1 MGYNVGLDIGVGSV
15 GWSVVDDQNRL
26 MRKKGK
32 NLIGVRL
39 FEPAD
44 TAAQRRTYRTTRRR
58 LARRHWRLGLLNEI
72 FAPALAQIGDA
83 EFLHRLQYSWIHPDD
98 AVNHDNWHQGSLFG
112 NNLADKAFYQKYPTI
127 YHLRAA
133 LMQDSTQHDLREV
146 YLAIHHLM
154 KYRGNFLM
162 STAKL
167 NLAAVFD
174 VQAFGDALQ
183 LLDPEYTINNS
194 EQLVGRLVDTK
205 LSRTG
210 RVEAAREFVNIDKRV
225 AKEIFSALV
234 GLNVNAANLFEQEV
248 VGDEAKLWKFNMN
261 DVDIDD
267 KLSLVSDLLGDA
279 DLSSFL
285 YSLKDAFD
293 GLTLQM
299 LLKGQSSLSAAMVAG
314 YETHKQNWAYI
325 KTHGRTR
332 ENKAAVNAA
341 YKQLLSD
348 NPDEHAKGLK
358 AMLATLDGII
368 PTDVLASFELADNS
382 DNFLPRQ
389 RTKAN
394 GTIPVQLHAEELARI
409 IANQSQYYPFL
420 KATYVD
426 ENGDAQNKLMGLLKF
441 RVPYYVGP
449 MVVGQNAKG
458 RDQANH
464 WMVRKT
470 DATITPWNFKQ
481 VIDTDESAK
490 KFINAMISTD
500 TYLFGEPAL
509 AKHTPTYEKYNVLQE
524 LNNVRLDGKRLDV
537 SFKQAIFDEVFTE
550 NSKVKLTD
558 VAAFLMSKYGV
569 KGELSGL
576 ANSENK
582 FNANLTSYHYLK
594 KILGAAFVADPNN
607 AQTLDEIVTLQ
618 TVFEDA
624 EILTRQLH
632 QLKNLT
638 DAQVNKLARKH
649 FTGWGNL
656 SAKLLQTPF
665 IKTSNRD
672 LNKSSILDLLYT
684 SRSNLMEIMNDDC
697 YGVQDWLTAENMAQ
711 TGQTS
716 IDDLIAELA
725 GPRDIKRAI
734 KQSFNILLDIQRVM
748 GGEAPSNIF
757 LEFARDTQ
765 ASRQTNSRY
774 NALKRLYDA
783 PELKKTFKKIVAEF
797 KEETKETIQ
806 NDRIFLYYTQMGLDF
821 YTGEE
826 LKLHQLHNY
835 DVDHIIP
842 QAFTKDNSLDNRV
855 LVNRAANNRKSNGTI
870 DRAIIENCQ
879 GIWYQAFKHN
889 LITEKKLKRLTHQQ
903 DWMEQA
909 PNFIARQLVET
920 RQIIKN
926 VAVLAKQLFPSYTTT
941 VQAVRA
947 EMTSDMRKRLGIM
960 KNRDV
965 NDYHHAFDSLLMM
978 TVGLFMQRR
987 GIMQAGKVSDN
998 AGNEFNLYAK
1008 QYLARLRQQA
1018 ADTHRQI
1025 KPYGFVIDAMFSDD
1039 AKKRINGDGE
1049 IVFDNVTDV
1058 AYLRQVL
1065 AYKKI
1070 LLTRPTRIGSG
1081 QLYKETQFPNPQND
1095 VKARGSLIPV
1105 KGNKATAYYGGF
1117 SASNSAYMTLVRVE
1131 GKKDAKNVL
1140 VKIPMSVHKLIES
1153 GQMTV
1158 ERYIRD
1164 IKQVKDFARILMPV
1178 VKLDQ
1183 LVIDHGELVYLTTS
1197 EFRHSAESLWL
1208 PISLANEVKH
1218 ILNSE
1223 GVERTE
1229 LLTLFDA
1236 MTNEHVQKRMPIY
1249 AEHLQRLQGL
1259 REQFIDLEVNVQ
1271 QDFLI
1276 DLMYVL
1282 QNNAGFRKAIKK
1294 YFKKEKDWPNLQ
1306 TQDNGN
1312 GGIKLLD
1319 DAEFIYQSPT
1329 GLYEKRICL
1338 RELI

>member
-1 MGYNVGLDIGVGSV
+1 M
-15 GWSVVDDQNRL
+15 
-26 MRKKGK
+26 
-32 NLIGVRL
+32 
-39 FEPAD
+39 
-44 TAAQRRTYRTTRRR
+44 
-58 LARRHWRLGLLNEI
+58 
-72 FAPALAQIGDA
+72 
-83 EFLHRLQYSWIHPDD
+83 
-98 AVNHDNWHQGSLFG
+98 
-112 NNLADKAFYQKYPTI
+112 
-127 YHLRAA
+127 
-133 LMQDSTQHDLREV
+133 
-146 YLAIHHLM
+146 
-154 KYRGNFLM
+154 
-162 STAKL
+162 
-167 NLAAVFD
+167 
-174 VQAFGDALQ
+174 
-183 LLDPEYTINNS
+183 
-194 EQLVGRLVDTK
+194 
-205 LSRTG
+205 
-210 RVEAAREFVNIDKRV
+210 
-225 AKEIFSALV
+225 
-234 GLNVNAANLFEQEV
+234 
-248 VGDEAKLWKFNMN
+248 
-261 DVDIDD
+261 
-267 KLSLVSDLLGDA
+267 
-279 DLSSFL
+279 
-285 YSLKDAFD
+285 
-293 GLTLQM
+293 
-299 LLKGQSSLSAAMVAG
+299 
-314 YETHKQNWAYI
+314 
-325 KTHGRTR
+325 
-332 ENKAAVNAA
+332 
-341 YKQLLSD
+341 
-348 NPDEHAKGLK
+348 
-358 AMLATLDGII
+358 
-368 PTDVLASFELADNS
+368 
-382 DNFLPRQ
+382 
-389 RTKAN
+389 
-394 GTIPVQLHAEELARI
+394 
-409 IANQSQYYPFL
+409 
-420 KATYVD
+420 
-426 ENGDAQNKLMGLLKF
+426 
-441 RVPYYVGP
+441 
-449 MVVGQNAKG
+449 
-458 RDQANH
+458 
-464 WMVRKT
+464 
-470 DATITPWNFKQ
+470 
-481 VIDTDESAK
+481 
-490 KFINAMISTD
+490 
-500 TYLFGEPAL
+500 
-509 AKHTPTYEKYNVLQE
+509 
-524 LNNVRLDGKRLDV
+524 
-537 SFKQAIFDEVFTE
+537 
-550 NSKVKLTD
+550 
-558 VAAFLMSKYGV
+558 
-569 KGELSGL
+569 
-576 ANSENK
+576 
-582 FNANLTSYHYLK
+582 
-594 KILGAAFVADPNN
+594 
-607 AQTLDEIVTLQ
+607 
-618 TVFEDA
+618 
-624 EILTRQLH
+624 
-632 QLKNLT
+632 
-638 DAQVNKLARKH
+638 
-649 FTGWGNL
+649 
-656 SAKLLQTPF
+656 
-665 IKTSNRD
+665 
-672 LNKSSILDLLYT
+672 
-684 SRSNLMEIMNDDC
+684 
-697 YGVQDWLTAENMAQ
+697 
-711 TGQTS
+711 
-716 IDDLIAELA
+716 
-725 GPRDIKRAI
+725 
-734 KQSFNILLDIQRVM
+734 
-748 GGEAPSNIF
+748 
-757 LEFARDTQ
+757 
-765 ASRQTNSRY
+765 
-774 NALKRLYDA
+774 
-783 PELKKTFKKIVAEF
+783 
-797 KEETKETIQ
+797 
-806 NDRIFLYYTQMGLDF
+806 
-821 YTGEE
+821 
-826 LKLHQLHNY
+826 
-835 DVDHIIP
+835 
-842 QAFTKDNSLDNRV
+842 DNRV

-1312 GGIKLLD
+1312 GGIKLSD

>member
-1 MGYNVGLDIGVGSV
+1 
-15 GWSVVDDQNRL
+15 
-26 MRKKGK
+26 
-32 NLIGVRL
+32 
-39 FEPAD
+39 
-44 TAAQRRTYRTTRRR
+44 
-58 LARRHWRLGLLNEI
+58 
-72 FAPALAQIGDA
+72 
-83 EFLHRLQYSWIHPDD
+83 
-98 AVNHDNWHQGSLFG
+98 
-112 NNLADKAFYQKYPTI
+112 
-127 YHLRAA
+127 
-133 LMQDSTQHDLREV
+133 
-146 YLAIHHLM
+146 
-154 KYRGNFLM
+154 
-162 STAKL
+162 
-167 NLAAVFD
+167 
-174 VQAFGDALQ
+174 
-183 LLDPEYTINNS
+183 
-194 EQLVGRLVDTK
+194 
-205 LSRTG
+205 
-210 RVEAAREFVNIDKRV
+210 
-225 AKEIFSALV
+225 
-234 GLNVNAANLFEQEV
+234 
-248 VGDEAKLWKFNMN
+248 
-261 DVDIDD
+261 
-267 KLSLVSDLLGDA
+267 
-279 DLSSFL
+279 
-285 YSLKDAFD
+285 
-293 GLTLQM
+293 
-299 LLKGQSSLSAAMVAG
+299 
-314 YETHKQNWAYI
+314 
-325 KTHGRTR
+325 
-332 ENKAAVNAA
+332 
-341 YKQLLSD
+341 
-348 NPDEHAKGLK
+348 
-358 AMLATLDGII
+358 
-368 PTDVLASFELADNS
+368 
-382 DNFLPRQ
+382 
-389 RTKAN
+389 
-394 GTIPVQLHAEELARI
+394 
-409 IANQSQYYPFL
+409 
-420 KATYVD
+420 
-426 ENGDAQNKLMGLLKF
+426 
-441 RVPYYVGP
+441 
-449 MVVGQNAKG
+449 
-458 RDQANH
+458 
-464 WMVRKT
+464 MVRKT

-909 PNFIARQLVET
+909 
-920 RQIIKN
+920 
-926 VAVLAKQLFPSYTTT
+926 
-941 VQAVRA
+941 
-947 EMTSDMRKRLGIM
+947 
-960 KNRDV
+960 
-965 NDYHHAFDSLLMM
+965 
-978 TVGLFMQRR
+978 
-987 GIMQAGKVSDN
+987 
-998 AGNEFNLYAK
+998 
-1008 QYLARLRQQA
+1008 
-1018 ADTHRQI
+1018 
-1025 KPYGFVIDAMFSDD
+1025 
-1039 AKKRINGDGE
+1039 
-1049 IVFDNVTDV
+1049 
-1058 AYLRQVL
+1058 
-1065 AYKKI
+1065 
-1070 LLTRPTRIGSG
+1070 
-1081 QLYKETQFPNPQND
+1081 
-1095 VKARGSLIPV
+1095 
-1105 KGNKATAYYGGF
+1105 
-1117 SASNSAYMTLVRVE
+1117 
-1131 GKKDAKNVL
+1131 
-1140 VKIPMSVHKLIES
+1140 
-1153 GQMTV
+1153 
-1158 ERYIRD
+1158 
-1164 IKQVKDFARILMPV
+1164 
-1178 VKLDQ
+1178 
-1183 LVIDHGELVYLTTS
+1183 
-1197 EFRHSAESLWL
+1197 
-1208 PISLANEVKH
+1208 
-1218 ILNSE
+1218 
-1223 GVERTE
+1223 
-1229 LLTLFDA
+1229 LTLL
-1236 MTNEHVQKRMPIY
+1236 H
-1249 AEHLQRLQGL
+1249 
-1259 REQFIDLEVNVQ
+1259 
-1271 QDFLI
+1271 
-1276 DLMYVL
+1276 
-1282 QNNAGFRKAIKK
+1282 
-1294 YFKKEKDWPNLQ
+1294 
-1306 TQDNGN
+1306 GN
-1312 GGIKLLD
+1312 
-1319 DAEFIYQSPT
+1319 
-1329 GLYEKRICL
+1329 
-1338 RELI
+1338 